1 VSPRTVR
8 RFLGV
13 VVLVAAV
20 AVIGYVGLEGILI
33 LRGVLEPGPV
43 RLLTLALNLATAAA
57 LLYLGR
63 LTLRAPR
70 K

>member
-1 VSPRTVR
+1 MVK

-20 AVIGYVGLEGILI
+20 AVIGYVGLEAVLI
-33 LRGVLEPGPV
+33 LRGVLQAGPV
-43 RLLTLALNLATAAA
+43 RLATLALNLATAAA

-63 LTLRAPR
+63 LTLRSPR